1 MTAIRAVPKAF
12 SRRKPVARFPD
23 DIDDKYRPIS
33 DEERRLK
40 AQFLTAL
47 SYQWKEYDMEG
58 PDGSTV
64 RARKM
69 WLTAPH
75 AATRFFEQVIG
86 LGDRGYDLAAII
98 IAKEMDHV
106 ERPVRSNLMTRM
118 ARAIPDCIMR
128 SPHVREREISQ
139 FGQVI
144 HRLVQDF
151 PQRFLEWV
159 EDMNADDP
167 WNDLKEQPTAII
179 RGALL
184 AASID
189 ATRMAAFWGL
199 AAASARFPDRMFSDP
214 AEAAEDGSPFT
225 AFHLR
230 RYADM
235 FAVMSDEAIL
245 RFGTR
250 MRTMA
255 THRLA
260 YAFAEDKTRSVVS
273 VRLAKHERVEM
284 LRRVLNGIDDPRR
297 REVARRALLNAPPP
311 PP

>member
-1 MTAIRAVPKAF
+1 
-12 SRRKPVARFPD
+12 VARFPD

-40 AQFLTAL
+40 SQFLTAL
-47 SYQWKEYDMEG
+47 SYRWKEYEMEG
-58 PDGSTV
+58 ADGKPV

-128 SPHVREREISQ
+128 SSQVREREISQ

-151 PQRFLEWV
+151 PQRFLEWA
-159 EDMNADDP
+159 EDMEADDP
-167 WNDLKEQPTAII
+167 WNDLKRQPTAII

-189 ATRMAAFWGL
+189 PQRMTAFWGL
-199 AAASARFPDRMFSDP
+199 AAASTRFPERMFSDP
-214 AEAAEDGSPFT
+214 GDPYEDACPFT
-225 AFHLR
+225 PFHLR

-235 FAVMSDEAIL
+235 FAIMPDEAL
-245 RFGTR
+245 TRFAR
-250 MRTMA
+250 HMRTTA
-255 THRLA
+255 
-260 YAFAEDKTRSVVS
+260 S
-273 VRLAKHERVEM
+273 VRLVRVRQEDGTYRIETERLSRHERVDM
-284 LRRVLNGIDDPRR
+284 LRRIVSGVSDPH
-297 REVARRALLNAPPP
+297 RRAAVEKALMNAPPP
-311 PP
+311 PMAEA